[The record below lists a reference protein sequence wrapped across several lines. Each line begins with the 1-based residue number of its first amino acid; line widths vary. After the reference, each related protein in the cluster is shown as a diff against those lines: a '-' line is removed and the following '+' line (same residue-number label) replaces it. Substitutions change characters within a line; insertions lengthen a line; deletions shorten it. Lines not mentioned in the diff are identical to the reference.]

1 MSCDTL
7 VKAPAAPAIPAGA
20 DSLRTVP
27 QRPLSRLIGTLTGTR
42 SEAGR

>member
-7 VKAPAAPAIPAGA
+7 VTAPAAPDTPAGA

-27 QRPLSRLIGTLTGTR
+27 QRPLGRLIGTLTGTR
-42 SEAGR
+42 SEAAR